1 VGCGF
6 LADGAASGERGGG
19 GHSLPNTNS
28 SSSSSLEVVAL
39 SQKRLLQPPP
49 PLQASLRRPP
59 AEWTTLKLAPDSTI
73 LYLPLSF
80 IFISL
85 FSLSSSFAHLA
96 SRKSGFQDVKTT
108 IVRPPVLF
116 LSLFRRRRRNRRIV
130 CLIGCEICLNI
141 VAFVA
146 D

>member
-1 VGCGF
+1 
-6 LADGAASGERGGG
+6 
-19 GHSLPNTNS
+19 
-28 SSSSSLEVVAL
+28 
-39 SQKRLLQPPP
+39 LLQPPP

-73 LYLPLSF
+73 LYLHLSS

-108 IVRPPVLF
+108 IVH
-116 LSLFRRRRRNRRIV
+116 LSSFSRSSAAAAATVGLCV
-130 CLIGCEICLNI
+130 
-141 VAFVA
+141 
-146 D
+146 

>member
-1 VGCGF
+1 MGCGF

-19 GHSLPNTNS
+19 GHSPPQTNS
-28 SSSSSLEVVAL
+28 SSSSSSEVVAL

-73 LYLPLSF
+73 LYLALSF
-80 IFISL
+80 CFISL
-85 FSLSSSFAHLA
+85 SSLSSSFAHLA
-96 SRKSGFQDVKTT
+96 SRKSGFPDVNTT
-108 IVRPPVLF
+108 ITITIVH
-116 LSLFRRRRRNRRIV
+116 LSSFSLCRRRNRRIV

>member
-1 VGCGF
+1 MGCGF

-19 GHSLPNTNS
+19 GHSLPQTNS
-28 SSSSSLEVVAL
+28 SSSSSSEVVAL
-39 SQKRLLQPPP
+39 SQKRLLQPP

-73 LYLPLSF
+73 LYLALYRSALSRSPSFLPHSLISPLGKVA
-80 IFISL
+80 SL
-85 FSLSSSFAHLA
+85 N
-96 SRKSGFQDVKTT
+96 VKTT
-108 IVRPPVLF
+108 IVH
-116 LSLFRRRRRNRRIV
+116 LSSFSFCRRHRRRNHRIV

>member
-1 VGCGF
+1 MGCGF

-19 GHSLPNTNS
+19 GHSLPQTNS
-28 SSSSSLEVVAL
+28 SSSSSSEVVAL

-73 LYLPLSF
+73 LYLALSF
-80 IFISL
+80 CFISL
-85 FSLSSSFAHLA
+85 SSLSSSFAHLA
-96 SRKSGFQDVKTT
+96 SRKSGFPDVKTT
-108 IVRPPVLF
+108 IVH
-116 LSLFRRRRRNRRIV
+116 LSSFSFCRRHRRRNHRIV

>member
-1 VGCGF
+1 MGCGF

-19 GHSLPNTNS
+19 GHSLPQTNS
-28 SSSSSLEVVAL
+28 SSSSSEVVAL

-73 LYLPLSF
+73 LYLSLSF
-80 IFISL
+80 CFVSL
-85 FSLSSSFAHLA
+85 SLLSSSYAHLA
-96 SRKSGFQDVKTT
+96 TRKSGFPDVRTT
-108 IVRPPVLF
+108 ITIVH
-116 LSLFRRRRRNRRIV
+116 LSSFPLCRRRRNRRVV

>member
-1 VGCGF
+1 MGCGF

-19 GHSLPNTNS
+19 GHSLPQTNS
-28 SSSSSLEVVAL
+28 SSSSSSEVVAL

-73 LYLPLSF
+73 LYLALSF
-80 IFISL
+80 CFISL
-85 FSLSSSFAHLA
+85 SSLSSSFAHLA
-96 SRKSGFQDVKTT
+96 SRKSGFPDVKTT
-108 IVRPPVLF
+108 IVH
-116 LSLFRRRRRNRRIV
+116 LSSFSLCRRRNRRIV